1 MSRKWKIATICAGV
15 PVLVIIALIIVVHTY
30 DFNRLKP
37 RIESAVQ
44 DATGRELTMAG
55 DIELDFGFAP
65 ALVVQQ
71 VALQNAD
78 WGSEPQMA
86 ECERFELEVALLPLI
101 TGNVRIKRLILVR
114 PAMLVEKNKQ
124 GIFNYEFD
132 TGAEKAK
139 EKKKA
144 PEDGEGKP
152 KERALPGLEVNKVRI
167 DGAELVYKDHAAGS
181 SFTASLDRMRASAE
195 SVSAPLDFDLRG
207 AFKDIPFSLAGKI
220 GSLQSLMQSEDMPFS
235 IQAELAGAKAD
246 ISGNRTVSG
255 SKKGFSARVD
265 VRADS
270 LKGVNKLADTD
281 LPPDVP
287 VSLATAISSPDMQ
300 TIRVKSLD
308 LGLGDSTISGD
319 AKLDLGGSVPA
330 VQASLKSEKLDL
342 RPFMPQEGS
351 SGAEET
357 SPQDKDAEKG
367 GRVFPD
373 DPIAADFLRGMKASL
388 RTEIG
393 QLLLPQLQ
401 AQNLRVDLALANG
414 RLRMDPLRLDTAGGS
429 LDGKLGMRDLKQG
442 MAVTSKMDV
451 TGMRIKELL
460 AIAGHK
466 DFLHGDLEA
475 HLDVAATGKSVAGLM
490 SAMNGKTAVIIG
502 EGKLD
507 SAYLDRVGG
516 DVLGTLRQYIDPEK
530 KSEEYTKLNCMTA
543 AFDINKGVAGSRV
556 FLMDTK
562 RMQIMANGKVDLGT
576 EKLDFSFDPS
586 PKEGL
591 DTGVMGKISLSLSE
605 LSKPFKLSGTLGN
618 PSVTLDVKGAALTA
632 GKAIGGAAV
641 GGPAGAAAALL
652 SGSGGEDTT
661 CSQATA
667 VARGEVEPAKQ
678 KQPAREKTEASDQ
691 ASEEDES
698 TVEKGLQELEKGVRD
713 LF

>member
-1 MSRKWKIATICAGV
+1 MSWKKKLAAVCVGA
-15 PVLVIIALIIVVHTY
+15 PVLLVIALIIVVNTY
-30 DFNRLKP
+30 DFNNLKP

-44 DATGRELTMAG
+44 NATGRKLTMTG
-55 DIELDFGFAP
+55 DIELDFGFSP

-71 VALQNAD
+71 VALQNAE

-101 TGNVRIKRLILVR
+101 TGDIRIKRLILIR
-114 PAMLVEKNKQ
+114 PTMLVEKSAE
-124 GIFNYEFD
+124 GEFNYVFD
-132 TGAEKAK
+132 TGPEKG
-139 EKKKA
+139 KKKA
-144 PEDGEGKP
+144 PEDKGGKP
-152 KERALPGLEVNKVRI
+152 DEGALPGLEVNKVRI
-167 DGAELVYKDHAAGS
+167 DGAELMYRDHAAGS

-195 SVSAPLDFDLRG
+195 SVSAPLDFDLKG
-207 AFKDIPFSLAGKI
+207 AFKDIPFSLSGEI
-220 GSLQSLMQSEDMPFS
+220 GSLQSLMQGENMPFS
-235 IQAELAGAKAD
+235 VQAGLAGAKAD
-246 ISGNRTVSG
+246 IAGNRTVSG
-255 SKKGFSARVD
+255 TRNGFSARVD
-265 VRADS
+265 LRADS
-270 LKGVNKLADTD
+270 LKGMNKLADTD
-281 LPPDVP
+281 LPRDVP
-287 VSLATAISSPDMQ
+287 VSLETAISSPDMQ
-300 TIRVKSLD
+300 TIRVKNLE
-308 LGLGDSTISGD
+308 LGLGDSAINGE
-319 AKLDLGGSVPA
+319 AKLDLGGSIPV
-330 VQASLKSEKLDL
+330 VQASLKSKKLDL
-342 RPFMPQEGS
+342 RPFIPQDGS
-351 SGAEET
+351 SGDKEAF
-357 SPQDKDAEKG
+357 PQEKDAEES

-373 DPIAADFLRGMKASL
+373 DPITADFLHGIKASV

-393 QLLLPQLQ
+393 RLLVPQLQ
-401 AQNLRVDLALANG
+401 GENLRMDLALANG

-442 MAVTSKMDV
+442 MAVTSKMDI

-460 AIAGHK
+460 AMAGQR

-475 HLDVAATGKSVAGLM
+475 HLDVAASGESVAGLM
-490 SAMNGKTAVIIG
+490 SAMNGETAVIIG

-530 KSEEYTKLNCMTA
+530 KSEEYTKLNCMTT
-543 AFDINKGVAGSRV
+543 AFDITKGVAESRV
-556 FLMDTK
+556 FLLDTK
-562 RMQIMANGKVDLGT
+562 RMQIVANGNVDLGT
-576 EKLDFSFDPS
+576 EELDFSFDPS

-652 SGSGGEDTT
+652 SGSGGEDMA
-661 CSQATA
+661 CSRAIA

-678 KQPAREKTEASDQ
+678 KQPAQEKAETPDQ
-691 ASEEDES
+691 TSQEEGS
-698 TVEKGLQELEKGVRD
+698 TVEKGMKKLEEGVKD